1 MALKQ
6 SLKPGEKVLFSIF
19 GVFLV
24 VAVLGYIALEV
35 VRTHTDKP
43 MFVIKT
49 HYDLTPEGDRGSVI
63 FRKSRCTDCHRAMN
77 NGTNMGLD
85 LDGIGSSKTKEW
97 ILAFLREPEKTYTTK
112 TVDHGAAPK
121 EAAYVAKMPEGDLEA
136 MATFLSELKADR
148 GSPAAPE
155 PPEGKSTFIDDMV
168 KMWAPKDWKHK
179 FRDVRDS
186 SAEDSGQGESNSE

>member
-1 MALKQ
+1 MGLKQ

-35 VRTHTDKP
+35 VRTHSQKP
-43 MFVIKT
+43 MFVIRT

-85 LDGIGSSKTKEW
+85 LDGLGSSKTKEW
-97 ILAFLREPEKTYTTK
+97 ILAFLRDPEKVYPTK
-112 TVDHGAAPK
+112 TVDHGSAPK
-121 EAAYVAKMPEGDLEA
+121 EAAYVAAMPLADLDA
-136 MATFLSELKADR
+136 MATFISELKADR
-148 GSPAAPE
+148 GSPSAPQ
-155 PPEGKSTFIDDMV
+155 PPVGKSTFIDDMV
-168 KMWAPKDWKHK
+168 KMWAPKDWKSK
-179 FRDVRDS
+179 FQDVRTEKPGD
-186 SAEDSGQGESNSE
+186 EGQGGAKQ

>member
-1 MALKQ
+1 MGLKQ
-6 SLKPGEKVLFSIF
+6 SLKPGEKVLFTIF

-35 VRTHTDKP
+35 VRTHSQKP

-85 LDGIGSSKTKEW
+85 LDGLGSSKSKEW
-97 ILAFLREPEKTYTTK
+97 ILSFLRDPEKVYPTK
-112 TVDHGAAPK
+112 TVDHGMALK
-121 EAAYVAKMPEGDLEA
+121 EAAYVAAMPLADLDA
-136 MATFLSELKADR
+136 MATFISELKADR
-148 GSPAAPE
+148 GSPSAPQ
-155 PPEGKSTFIDDMV
+155 PPVGKSTFIDDMV

-179 FRDVRDS
+179 FQDVRTENLGD
-186 SAEDSGQGESNSE
+186 EGQGGAKQ